1 MRARLRR
8 ALAVVVTVVRV
19 ARRKNIPFMAGSIAY
34 NAFVSLL
41 PLLLILFLV
50 VAAVGDDPLALYVVR
65 LTEEYLTPTAQ
76 LLVASAL
83 SDDAGQAGLSAISAV
98 TLLWGTFKIF
108 RGIDTAFGVLYG
120 VAADSSIVDQLRDGA
135 VVLFAVL
142 FAILAAG
149 VAGAAFAMFPEIPF
163 IGVLN
168 PLLLVAGLTLA
179 FFPMYYVFPDA
190 DVTAREVVPGT
201 VTAAVGWAALEAVFQ
216 AYAAVASTYEVYG
229 TIGAVLLLLTWLYFG
244 GLVLLLGAV
253 VNVVLADRLDED
265 AAAVEDGDDLS
276 IDDMFPNRSG

>member
-8 ALAVVVTVVRV
+8 ALAVAVAVVRV
-19 ARRKNIPFMAGSIAY
+19 TRRKNIPFMAGSIAY

-76 LLVASAL
+76 LLIASAL
-83 SDDAGQAGLSAISAV
+83 TDDTGQAGLSAISAV

-108 RGIDTAFGVLYG
+108 RGIDTAFAVLYG
-120 VAADSSIVDQLRDGA
+120 VAERSSIVDQLRDGA

-149 VAGAAFAMFPEIPF
+149 VAGAAFAMFPDIPF
-163 IGVLN
+163 IGLIN
-168 PLLLVAGLTLA
+168 PLLLVVGLTLA
-179 FFPMYYVFPDA
+179 FFPMYYVFPDVG
-190 DVTAREVVPGT
+190 VTPREVLPGT
-201 VTAAVGWAALEAVFQ
+201 VAAAVGWAALEAVFQ

-244 GLVLLLGAV
+244 GLVLLVGAV
-253 VNVVLADRLDED
+253 INVVLADRLDED
-265 AAAVEDGDDLS
+265 VSVDENELDFDIRDVLP
-276 IDDMFPNRSG
+276 DR